1 MQIVSL
7 INVPCGAYLDHSYA
21 EDLASTSF
29 TGICRDF
36 ENWRDLRALS
46 GKFLWQKSC
55 CLESFPFFWLCTTTI
70 SNEIFSL
77 KFLIDYIHSWSRS
90 LISKALPTI
99 PPSFSTRATDTV
111 VILNFFSGRRTGV
124 GRSVGLRAL
133 YKHALACPCCRVPLA
148 PNLVVEYVVI
158 K

>member
-1 MQIVSL
+1 MQKQRFLSRIANKRPTNELKAFFAFAESL
-7 INVPCGAYLDHSYA
+7 P
-21 EDLASTSF
+21 TSV
-29 TGICRDF
+29 T
-36 ENWRDLRALS
+36 LPLPPS
-46 GKFLWQKSC
+46 QM
-55 CLESFPFFWLCTTTI
+55 
-70 SNEIFSL
+70 
-77 KFLIDYIHSWSRS
+77 KFLIDYIYSWSRS
-90 LISKALPTI
+90 LIRKALPTI